1 MLVVKS
7 NTLRDSVIKS
17 VLNEYDVKSNEMSSK
32 DELTYGTRIID
43 PVYDPFLL
51 ERLRELSG
59 THDTCIT
66 VKAEDSIFSG
76 KKLVN
81 QDDNEVPTIIRDLIE
96 DFDFDEEV
104 KSFLEDY
111 LTFGYAGLELLRD
124 EQLNLIGVNHISSL
138 YLRMCR
144 DKERVVQKIG
154 ANEVYFKLYNPRDN
168 RFLNKETG
176 LWDQDINKET
186 LANDLVWF
194 NSKSSES
201 KVYGRPEYLSELTA
215 ILTDEAIIDY
225 QKGYFKTHGVPNY
238 IITITGNLESGD
250 EEYSADDFEKDL
262 EKEFSEV
269 SNEPGTALCVVLP
282 SDENNVNVNVHKIGE
297 EKKEGSFLELSQRVI
312 DRIYRVHRVPKE
324 RLGDSDSSGIASNRT
339 ESLLKNYSKSTV
351 AILQKRV
358 ASLINKALLRA
369 EFDSDVLLEFLPANF
384 EGEDTQL
391 DRLIRLLQNGA
402 LTLGEFINRLPEKYL
417 LEMSR
422 DDPYFDKRF
431 MNNQSLDTIVFGT
444 VPMDAEGKLETLIS
458 NLEEDMNNYES

>member
-17 VLNEYDVKSNEMSSK
+17 VLNEYDVKSNEMSK
-32 DELTYGTRIID
+32 DELTYGTNIID

-51 ERLRELSG
+51 ERLREMSG
-59 THDTCIT
+59 THDVCIT
-66 VKAEDSIFSG
+66 VKSEDAVFSG

-81 QDDNEVPTIIRDLIE
+81 LNDNEVPESIKVLVE

-104 KSFLEDY
+104 KGFLEDY
-111 LTFGYAGLELLRD
+111 LTFGFAGLELLRD

-154 ANEVYFKLYNPRDN
+154 AREVYFKLYNSRDN

-176 LWDQDINKET
+176 LWDTNINKET
-186 LANDLVWF
+186 IANDLIWF

-225 QKGYFKTHGVPNY
+225 QKGYFKTHGIPNY

-262 EKEFSEV
+262 EREFSEV

-282 SDENNVNVNVHKIGE
+282 SDENNVNVNVHRIGE

-324 RLGDSDSSGIASNRT
+324 RLGDSDTTGIASNRT

-351 AILQKRV
+351 AVLQKRV
-358 ASLINKALLRA
+358 ASLINKTLFRA
-369 EFDSDVLLEFLPANF
+369 EFESDVLLEFLPANF

-391 DRLIRLLQNGA
+391 DRLIKLLQNGA

-417 LEMSR
+417 LEMSPE
-422 DDPYFDKRF
+422 DPYFDKRF
-431 MNNQSLDTIVFGT
+431 MNNQSLDTVIFGT
-444 VPMDAEGKLETLIS
+444 VPMDAEGKLETLIN
-458 NLEEDMNNYES
+458 NLDEDMI